1 MTWISRSDETLE
13 GLVRLGRGV
22 VSGSRRVHLR
32 TYGCQMNVHDSE
44 KLANLL
50 LHHGWAPTE
59 TPDDAD
65 LLLINTCPIRDKAE
79 QQLSSDLGT
88 LRTWR
93 EAAPGRL
100 LAVGGCVAQ
109 QQGGAILRRF
119 PQVDFVFGTHNLRLV
134 PALAE
139 AAAAGERAVRIE
151 ERRDLDRFDLPERHP
166 DYLAPT
172 PGRAF
177 VTAMEGCDLFCS
189 FCIVP
194 RTRRREISRPA
205 DAILAEAHALAAR
218 GVREIT
224 LLGQTVNAYGRHDLR
239 RGSSAAAGTIPFAE
253 LLRRLDRVP
262 GLARL
267 RYTSPHPIFFDAEL
281 ARAHGEL
288 ARLCPHVHLPLQS
301 GSDAVLARMRRR
313 YTRDGYRRVVDAL
326 RAARP
331 DLALTS
337 DLIVGFPGE
346 TDAEFRETLALVR
359 EVGLVDAYSF
369 RYSPRPGTAAAELAD
384 AVPAEVAQ
392 ARLEELQ
399 AELRAL
405 TFAAHSA
412 RVGDWTEVLVTGPSR
427 RGGSQ
432 LSGRDPYHR
441 VVNFEADPSA
451 APPGSLVGVQVVA
464 ATPHSLLGRLQEP
477 PTAPIGPPV
486 KPAAPQADEGIQI
499 HASRP

>member
-1 MTWISRSDETLE
+1 MTHA
-13 GLVRLGRGV
+13 
-22 VSGSRRVHLR
+22 RRVHVR

-50 LHHGWAPTE
+50 LHHGY
-59 TPDDAD
+59 TPAEGPEDAD
-65 LLLINTCPIRDKAE
+65 LLLINTCSIRDKAE
-79 QQLSSDLGT
+79 QQLYSDLGA
-88 LRTWR
+88 LRAWR
-93 EAAPGRL
+93 EAAPGRV

-109 QQGGAILRRF
+109 QEGDAILRRF
-119 PQVDFVFGTHNLRLV
+119 PQVDFVFGTHNLREV

-139 AAAAGERAVRIE
+139 AAAGGERSARVE
-151 ERRDLDRFDLPERHP
+151 ESGSLDRFDFPERHP
-166 DYLAPT
+166 AYVGPT

-177 VTAMEGCDLFCS
+177 VTVMEGCDLFCT

-194 RTRRREISRPA
+194 RTRGREISRPA
-205 DAILAEAHALAAR
+205 EAVLAEVESLAAR

-239 RGSSAAAGTIPFAE
+239 RGRGASAGTVPFAT
-253 LLRRLDRVP
+253 LLRRLARVP

-267 RYTSPHPIFFDAEL
+267 RYTSPHPLFFDADL

-288 ARLCPHVHLPLQS
+288 ANLCPHVHLPLQS

-313 YTRDGYRRVVDAL
+313 YTRDGFRWVVDCL

-331 DLALTS
+331 DLALTT

-346 TDAEFRETLALVR
+346 TDAEFRDTLALVR
-359 EVGLVDAYSF
+359 EVRFVDAYSF
-369 RYSPRPGTAAAELAD
+369 RYSPRPGTAAASLAEQ
-384 AVPAEVAQ
+384 VPAEVAQ

-399 AELRAL
+399 AALRELTL
-405 TFAAHSA
+405 AAHRS
-412 RVGDWTEVLVTGPSR
+412 RVGQRTEVLVTGPSR

-441 VVNFEADPSA
+441 VVNFEADPPQ
-451 APPGSLVGVQVVA
+451 APPGSLVEVRILA
-464 ATPHSLLGRLQEP
+464 ATPHSLLGSREEP
-477 PTAPIGPPV
+477 DAPALGAAPV
-486 KPAAPQADEGIQI
+486 KVRAPRADELIQI
-499 HASRP
+499 QASRP